1 MKFTKEE
8 AYKELV
14 RRMTEKGETL
24 NLSERSINE
33 QIENLMPLLANEE
46 TELSAFVDTVL
57 PICKTADANIRHD
70 VSVGIAEFKKTYTP
84 PKEDDKKSTPTNEG
98 VDEELLK
105 RLSALEDKLKAGET
119 KEKLKAIQNTFIAK
133 VKEKGVKDDEWLK
146 GYMEEITIGEDFDV
160 ESRAESCLKFY
171 NKTKAAF
178 NNDFSVRTGGGSAE
192 EKYMNSVISSLVEA
206 AKADKGGV

>member
-8 AYKELV
+8 ACKELV

-84 PKEDDKKSTPTNEG
+84 HTGGDKKVPPTNEG
-98 VDEELLK
+98 VDKELLK

-178 NNDFSVRTGGGSAE
+178 NNEFSVRTGGGSAE

>member
-1 MKFTKEE
+1 MKFTKED

-14 RRMTEKGETL
+14 KRMTEKGETL

-33 QIENLMPLLANEE
+33 QVENLMPLLANEE
-46 TELSAFVDTVL
+46 TELSAFVDAVL
-57 PICKTADANIRHD
+57 PICKIADANIRHD

-84 PKEDDKKSTPTNEG
+84 PKEDDKKVTPTNEG

-105 RLSALEDKLKAGET
+105 RLSALEDKLKANET
-119 KEKLKAIQNTFIAK
+119 KETLTNLKNSFVAK

-160 ESRAESCLKFY
+160 EARAESCLKFY
-171 NKTKAAF
+171 NKTKSAF
-178 NNDFSVRTGGGSAE
+178 NNDFSLKTGGGSADD
-192 EKYMNSVISSLVEA
+192 KYLNSVISSLTGA
-206 AKADKGGV
+206 AKNDA

>member
-8 AYKELV
+8 ACKELV

-84 PKEDDKKSTPTNEG
+84 PKEDDKKVPPTNEG

-119 KEKLKAIQNTFIAK
+119 KEKLKEIQNTFIAK

-192 EKYMNSVISSLVEA
+192 DKYMNSVISSLVEA